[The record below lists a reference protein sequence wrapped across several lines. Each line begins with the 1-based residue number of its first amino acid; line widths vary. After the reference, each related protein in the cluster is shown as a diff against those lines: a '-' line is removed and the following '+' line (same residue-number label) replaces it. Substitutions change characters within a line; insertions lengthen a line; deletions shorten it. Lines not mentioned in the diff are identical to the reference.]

1 MQTKEY
7 CQFWHHP
14 QLDVGLLQ
22 AYHVDY
28 AYPRHSHDHYVICVV
43 DWIEAHFAGPIS
55 LADLANYVVLSP
67 YYLLR
72 VFHEQVG
79 LPPHAYLQDV
89 RIRRAQ
95 RLIEL
100 GKPLAEVTFAVG
112 FSSQSHL
119 TRRFKQIVGTTP
131 GQYANQVRPAN
142 EA

>member
-55 LADLANYVVLSP
+55 LADLTNYVALSP

-100 GKPLAEVTFAVG
+100 GKPLAEVTTCDVG
-112 FSSQSHL
+112 HCDRLCHTNCRCWPGDRRTYFSL
-119 TRRFKQIVGTTP
+119 PPTVYNF
-131 GQYANQVRPAN
+131 
-142 EA
+142 